1 MCDSPLFEKC
11 ERHFPQCASESSQL
25 RLYIRLK
32 SLPNQNFLFP
42 LQLNFYELFIKYLFK
57 LHMYKKYQK
66 IEEMSCKN
74 RSKKKYFTLWSSS
87 GRILKVSFQ
96 CYHSFSPYTQP
107 YIPSRDDMNGVLK
120 QHQPFQKNTEVLDL
134 LVSWFCHF
142 YKYAISTN

>member
-1 MCDSPLFEKC
+1 MCFSPLWKVWTPFSSMRIWK
-11 ERHFPQCASESSQL
+11 FPVEAVHQVEIPSEPEFSFSFAAEFL
-25 RLYIRLK
+25 RTIHQI
-32 SLPNQNFLFP
+32 SIQTT
-42 LQLNFYELFIKYLFK
+42 
-57 LHMYKKYQK
+57 YKKYQK

-134 LVSWFCHF
+134 LVS
-142 YKYAISTN
+142 